1 MLFGR
6 IGILIQIYYLVWK
19 SNVKDAY
26 NVLFE
31 KLRKLNPIKS
41 QCREFEDFCDPRLL
55 NPMFT
60 GSVLREII
68 NRVLSLILSCSM

>member
-1 MLFGR
+1 MLLGR
-6 IGILIQIYYLVWK
+6 IGTLIQIYYLVWK

-31 KLRKLNPIKS
+31 KLRKLNPIKY
-41 QCREFEDFCDPRLL
+41 QCRGFEDFCDPRLL

-60 GSVLREII
+60 S
-68 NRVLSLILSCSM
+68 

>member
-1 MLFGR
+1 MLLGR
-6 IGILIQIYYLVWK
+6 IGTLIQIYYLVWK

-31 KLRKLNPIKS
+31 KLRKLNPIKY
-41 QCREFEDFCDPRLL
+41 QCRGFEDFCDPRLL

-60 GSVLREII
+60 G
-68 NRVLSLILSCSM
+68 